1 MGASGIN
8 NDRLMR
14 VVFHDLVILPLGRAS
29 LPRRFLDTS
38 RLNLENFRRQLASV
52 DALPQ
57 LCLLAVIS
65 GALTGLIMI
74 AFRELIEL
82 GALALM
88 PGGDAEA
95 FEALP
100 VAVRTGLPM
109 AAVILIGLG
118 LGWQKKSARRIGI
131 THVIERFSYHQGVM
145 ARDNWFNQWWVGVIS
160 LLGGLSAGREG
171 PSVHLGAGASGW
183 IGQLLKLPHNSL
195 RVLVGCG
202 VAAGISASFNTP
214 IAGVIFAMEVVMM
227 EYTLTGFMPVMLA
240 SATGAVITQLHFGSA
255 PAFMLPVVIQPRLL
269 DIPWLLLMALV
280 IGVMAGGF
288 IRLACM
294 GDRLT
299 RIPWGIRILIAG
311 ALTGAVAGVYPQ
323 VQGIGYDSVD
333 MILAG
338 QTDVN
343 ILLVLVVGKLLLT
356 AVTVACGIP
365 VGIVGPTLVI
375 GAAAGALFGLGA
387 SALLPSMAGE
397 PNLYVMMGMAAMMG
411 AVLQAPLAAI
421 MALLELTHSPDIIL
435 YGMLTVLSAALTAR
449 LLWRTQGF
457 YVMPRQG
464 STQHP
469 LQQPLMQALSRV
481 GVGAVMDRSV
491 TVTAAV
497 ISRERARSILDA
509 RPTWLLIH
517 RQSDQQKAD
526 REPGKAPLALLAA
539 DMARAMEE
547 KGEAGVDQ
555 EDSVNLLEIAG
566 KRLELAPIDLQATLS
581 EAFACLDDQRVDAL
595 YVRHITAPMMHRVSG
610 IITREAIENYYH

>member
-1 MGASGIN
+1 MTIN
-8 NDRLMR
+8 NDRLKD
-14 VVFHDLVILPLGRAS
+14 VWSHDPVTVPLGRKS
-29 LPRRFLDTS
+29 LPRRLLDMS
-38 RLNLENFRRQLASV
+38 RLNLENFRRELASV

-65 GALTGLIMI
+65 GALTGIIMI

-82 GALALM
+82 GALVLM
-88 PGGDAEA
+88 PDGHAEA
-95 FEALP
+95 FESLPTMVRMGLP
-100 VAVRTGLPM
+100 VV
-109 AAVILIGLG
+109 AVILIGLG
-118 LGWQKKSARRIGI
+118 LGWQKKSARRLGI
-131 THVIERFSYHQGVM
+131 THVIERFSFHQGVM
-145 ARDNWFNQWWVGVIS
+145 VRDNWLNQWWVGVVS

-171 PSVHLGAGASGW
+171 PAIHLGAGASGW

-255 PAFMLPVVIQPRLL
+255 PAFMMPELIEPRLL
-269 DIPWLLLMALV
+269 DIPWLLLMALA
-280 IGVMAGGF
+280 IGIMAGGF
-288 IRLACM
+288 IRLTRL
-294 GDRLT
+294 GDRFT
-299 RIPWGIRILIAG
+299 RVPWAVRLLMAG
-311 ALTGAVAGVYPQ
+311 ALTGTVACFYPQ
-323 VQGIGYDSVD
+323 VQGIGYDSVET
-333 MILAG
+333 ILSG
-338 QTDVN
+338 QASLDV
-343 ILLVLVVGKLLLT
+343 LLALALGKLLLT
-356 AVTVACGIP
+356 AITLACGIP
-365 VGIVGPTLVI
+365 VGIVGPTLVM

-387 SALLPSMAGE
+387 SAVLPSMVGE

-421 MALLELTHSPDIIL
+421 MALVELTHSPDIIL
-435 YGMLTVLSAALTAR
+435 YGMLSVLSAALTAR
-449 LLWRTQGF
+449 MAWRTQGF
-457 YVMPRQG
+457 FVMTRQG
-464 STQHP
+464 HTQHP

-497 ISRERARSILDA
+497 ITRERARVILDA

-517 RQSDQQKAD
+517 RQSDQHKAD

-539 DMARAMEE
+539 DMARALEE
-547 KGEAGVDQ
+547 KDQAGVEQ
-555 EDSVNLLEIAG
+555 MDSINLLEIPG